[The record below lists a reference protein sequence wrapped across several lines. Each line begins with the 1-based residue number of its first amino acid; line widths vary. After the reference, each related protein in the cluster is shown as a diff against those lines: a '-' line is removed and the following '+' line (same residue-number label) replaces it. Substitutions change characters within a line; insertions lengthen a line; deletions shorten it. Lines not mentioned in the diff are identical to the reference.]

1 MSELRVRVRAI
12 ILGFTGVL
20 VALVVVRFFLVLLG
34 ANAGQPIVG
43 LFLSLTSPL
52 VMPFVEFNS
61 LIIAPAIEVASIVAL
76 MVMIVLGLLVSEIAT
91 AFMYDDVTDILLNIT
106 DAIFKIL
113 ESLLILRLVLRLLG
127 VAASTGWFVSNIY
140 SATNWASGVFP
151 AIPVF
156 TGALELST
164 LAVLIIVA
172 VVDFATEGMISSLR
186 DKSVAK
192 SASPKPVAAPS
203 TTTTVT
209 QVRPSAPPMQQ
220 HITINVPAPQQQQPR
235 VERQIINVQPP
246 RAVPAANLAPRSSR
260 ESHVDPGKQ

>member
-12 ILGFTGVL
+12 ILGLAGVL
-20 VALVVVRFFLVLLG
+20 VALVVVRFFLILLG
-34 ANAGQPIVG
+34 ANASQPIVG

-52 VMPFVEFNS
+52 VMPFAEFNS
-61 LIIAPAIEVASIVAL
+61 LIVAPAIELASIVAL
-76 MVMIVLGLLVSEIAT
+76 MAIIVLGILVSEIVT
-91 AFMYDDVTDILLNIT
+91 AFMYEDVADIFLNII
-106 DAIFKIL
+106 DAVFKVL

-127 VAASTGWFVSNIY
+127 VAAGTGWFVANIY
-140 SATNWASGVFP
+140 GATNWASGIFP

-156 TGALELST
+156 SGALELST

-172 VVDFATEGMISSLR
+172 VVDFTTEGVISSLR
-186 DKSVAK
+186 EKKSDKPA
-192 SASPKPVAAPS
+192 ASKLSSS

-209 QVRPSAPPMQQ
+209 QVRPSAPPPMQQ
-220 HITINVPAPQQQQPR
+220 HITINVPVPQQQQPR

-246 RAVPAANLAPRSSR
+246 HTVPPQNWPPHSSR